1 MDSLPSRNWIW
12 EQPQWPQFHWD
23 DQQLS
28 PGLTAVDQARQHLLA
43 QLEALE
49 PSLQQEA
56 VAALLNREGVN
67 TTAIEG
73 ETLDPSMV
81 RSSLARRLQ
90 LPLQP
95 GQQPQPS
102 PQIEGLVDLLM
113 AATAQLSAPLT
124 VKRLNRWHQQL
135 FHGGAPGLRSIPTG
149 VLRSGTTPMQVV
161 SGAIGRERVHFEA
174 PPSHGLPRLLA
185 AFLHWFNTP
194 PPGLHP
200 LLRSGVAHLWFVT
213 LHPYEDGNGRLGRAL
228 AERVLAQASLA
239 AINASPLVVH
249 ALGLSTQISR
259 QRQAYYRLLERTQR
273 GGLEITPWLHWF
285 LEQVQ
290 AAALANAAVVEAV
303 KAKAL
308 FWWFHRHTDFNPRQ
322 RKLLNRLWDA
332 EPEGFEGN
340 LTVRKAVGLTRVS
353 RATAYRDLSDLVEKG
368 ALAPCGQGRSGAY
381 RLASRQD

>member
-1 MDSLPSRNWIW
+1 M
-12 EQPQWPQFHWD
+12 
-23 DQQLS
+23 
-28 PGLTAVDQARQHLLA
+28 
-43 QLEALE
+43 
-49 PSLQQEA
+49 
-56 VAALLNREGVN
+56 N

-73 ETLDPSMV
+73 ETLDLSMV

-90 LPLQP
+90 LSLQP

-102 PQIEGLVDLLM
+102 LQVEGLVDLLM
-113 AATAQLSAPLT
+113 AATAQLSVPLT
-124 VKRLNRWHQQL
+124 VERLNRWHQQL
-135 FHGGAPGLRSIPTG
+135 FKGGAPGLRSIPAG
-149 VLRSGTTPMQVV
+149 VLRSGTTPMEVV
-161 SGAIGRERVHFEA
+161 SGAIDRERVHFEA

-185 AFLHWFNTP
+185 VFFHWLNTP

-200 LLRSGVAHLWFVT
+200 LLRSGAAHLWFVT

-228 AERVLAQASLA
+228 AERVLTQASLA

-259 QRQAYYRLLERTQR
+259 QRQAYYRLLESTQR

-285 LEQVQ
+285 LEQVR
-290 AAALANAAVVEAV
+290 AAALANAAVVDAV

-308 FWWFHRHTDFNPRQ
+308 FRWVHRHTDFNPRQ

-340 LTVRKAVGLTRVS
+340 LTVCKAVGLTRVS
-353 RATAYRDLSDLVEKG
+353 RATAHRDLSDLVEKG
-368 ALAPCGQGRSGAY
+368 ALAPCGQGRSRSY
-381 RLASRQD
+381 HLPSRQG